1 MADKSSGKIGFISLS
16 LIWKYHVTKKSFEK
30 VETLLTRDLRF
41 IVREDYQKWEKRDL
55 FLYPRVSYNPVSNRE
70 DLKTTPKTCKHVAD
84 KDYFPRFI
92 LTAIYH

>member
-41 IVREDYQKWEKRDL
+41 IVREDY
-55 FLYPRVSYNPVSNRE
+55 
-70 DLKTTPKTCKHVAD
+70 
-84 KDYFPRFI
+84 
-92 LTAIYH
+92 